1 MKGYDLLDL
10 AVRNLRQS
18 KLRNGLTTVGISVGV
33 ASLVAMLSLGVGL
46 QQLATKRL
54 AGSGMFDT
62 VFVTSKQDFRGFDR
76 EDDKKTT
83 HPELSPVLDDAARNK
98 MASLPNVTEVEPEIR
113 VMGELLVNGQ
123 PHFGFMSGLPMSA
136 RDNEAFDTLQGKFFS
151 NDTADEA
158 ILLKDFAKEI
168 DEKNPASLIGQTVT
182 LRYGERQA
190 LPAESSDRGDRPQLA
205 ADNNN
210 GGGDRPAASAG
221 ADKGDLGDS
230 SGDEGFSVV
239 RKTQT
244 LKVVGIIESEP
255 YGGMRTVSRARI
267 FLPVGLTENL
277 NMAQFSDMRNPL
289 RSGGGKT
296 YMTLTVRVKDP
307 GKVSSVQDAINQM
320 GFRTFSVLDAT
331 KSLRQFFTVLDLF
344 LGIFGSLAL
353 AVATLAIV
361 NTLVMAVLERRR
373 EIGVMKA
380 IGASDGDVKRLFFTE
395 AGAMGFLGGLLG
407 IALGFAIGKSINVGT
422 AIYMHRHAMT
432 AERVWSMPPWL
443 IGAAILFSIAV
454 SLLAG
459 LYPASGAARLDPVQT
474 LKYE

>member
-76 EDDKKTT
+76 EQDQKDQ
-83 HPELSPVLDDAARNK
+83 HPENAPVLDDAARDK
-98 MASLPNVTEVEPEIR
+98 MAHLQYVTEVEPEIR
-113 VMGELLVNGQ
+113 VMGEIVYGGQ
-123 PHFGFMSGLPMSA
+123 THYGFVTGLPMSA
-136 RDNEAFDTLQGKFFS
+136 RENEAFDNLQGKFFS
-151 NDTADEA
+151 RSDADEV
-158 ILLKDFAKEI
+158 ILLSDFAKEL
-168 DEKNPASLIGQTVT
+168 DPSNPKALIGQQVT
-182 LRYGERQA
+182 LRYGEHQPLA
-190 LPAESSDRGDRPQLA
+190 ADSDTSGRPQLSGEQS
-205 ADNNN
+205 
-210 GGGDRPAASAG
+210 GGSNSNA
-221 ADKGDLGDS
+221 GDS
-230 SGDEGFSVV
+230 YGFSVV
-239 RKTQT
+239 RKTQQ
-244 LKVVGIIESEP
+244 LKVMGIIDEEP
-255 YGGMRTVSRARI
+255 YGGMRTVSRGRI
-267 FLPVGLTENL
+267 FLPVDLTAKL
-277 NMAQFSDMRNPL
+277 NMAEFSDMRSSL
-289 RSGGGKT
+289 RGHGRT

-307 GKVSSVQDAINQM
+307 AKVAQVQDAIKQM

-331 KSLRQFFTVLDLF
+331 KSLRRFFTVLDLF

-353 AVATLAIV
+353 AVATLAII

-380 IGASDGDVKRLFFTE
+380 IGASDGDVKRLFFAE
-395 AGAMGFLGGLLG
+395 AGAMGFLGGVLG
-407 IALGFAIGKSINVGT
+407 VALGFAIGKAINIGT
-422 AIYMHRHAMT
+422 GIYLHNHQLP
-432 AERVWSMPPWL
+432 AEAVWIMPPWL
-443 IGAAILFSIAV
+443 IGAAIVFSIVV

-459 LYPASGAARLDPVQT
+459 LYPASRAARLDPVQT